1 MSAKEKWNLEK
12 ELVKICIFEDDDEES
27 IGKIKY
33 LIKKNVGMQRTRKML
48 LFRKKKE
55 KKNNKVN

>member
-33 LIKKNVGMQRTRKML
+33 LIKKNVEMQKKRKML
-48 LFRKKKE
+48 QFNKKKKKKKKKE
-55 KKNNKVN
+55 K